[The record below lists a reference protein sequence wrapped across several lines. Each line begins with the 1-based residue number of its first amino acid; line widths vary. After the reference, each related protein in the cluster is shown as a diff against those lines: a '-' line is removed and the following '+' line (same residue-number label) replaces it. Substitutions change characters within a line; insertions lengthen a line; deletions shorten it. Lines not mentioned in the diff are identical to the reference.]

1 MDIKRAKSGYDI
13 TSDNIDLPERMARDA
28 VSNVFMSLCGQAD
41 KEDRFTGMQRDMST
55 TMVQAVR
62 AAYAAGRQ
70 VAMQEARRAEASKLR
85 SAEKQSVDA
94 KKWLE
99 DMLAAAKRQLDCMSA
114 KVEEQNR
121 QVYACSIAIAP
132 ISGSS

>member
-1 MDIKRAKSGYDI
+1 MDVKRAKSGYDI
-13 TSDNIDLPERMARDA
+13 SSDSVELPERMARDA
-28 VSNVFMSLCGQAD
+28 VSNVFMTLCGQAD
-41 KEDRFTGMQRDMST
+41 KEDRYTGMQREMSS

-70 VAMQEARRAEASKLR
+70 IAMQEAKRADSSKLR
-85 SAEKQSVDA
+85 LAEKQSADA

-99 DMLAAAKRQLDCMSA
+99 DMLSAAKNQLESMSA

-121 QVYACSIAIAP
+121 QVHP
-132 ISGSS
+132 WLVVNP